1 MIMKIKILVMFLIF
15 SCNVN
20 TEMENSNS
28 DIELPALRINQSFS
42 KGYRVLK
49 TTISDP
55 FVFDAKFPAT
65 DLSIGYVLRYYFYT
79 AIDLS
84 STNNV
89 LLSMNNNSFS
99 MPETSDPIELVRAV
113 IYEIRDM
120 AYGSKEY
127 QDFNN
132 QIDVFER
139 AKVTDL
145 ILEEEYFEA
154 AKQILYLEKNELILE
169 EFQNWDDF
177 YYWSGFIYFNL
188 GNYNEASSNISKIS
202 NKDKSPETLFLEA
215 LIYKEMGD
223 IESAHL
229 ILKYIIKEFSDNEY
243 SGYARDILDDK

>member
-1 MIMKIKILVMFLIF
+1 
-15 SCNVN
+15 
-20 TEMENSNS
+20 
-28 DIELPALRINQSFS
+28 
-42 KGYRVLK
+42 
-49 TTISDP
+49 
-55 FVFDAKFPAT
+55 
-65 DLSIGYVLRYYFYT
+65 
-79 AIDLS
+79 
-84 STNNV
+84 
-89 LLSMNNNSFS
+89 
-99 MPETSDPIELVRAV
+99 
-113 IYEIRDM
+113 M
-120 AYGSKEY
+120 APKSKEY

-202 NKDKSPETLFLEA
+202 NKDKSPETLFLDA

-223 IESAHL
+223 TESAHL